1 MSEQTLASAVD
12 YSLDISHVTGGFL
25 HMSLSKAAD
34 NTVTL
39 IFSWSKGPEVDAPVD
54 QEITL
59 TAHETQLLRGLL
71 NSPIAQTLLES

>member
-25 HMSLSKAAD
+25 HMSLSKD
-34 NTVTL
+34 TGNTVTL
-39 IFSWSKGPEVDAPVD
+39 VFSWSEGPEVDAPVD

-59 TAHETQLLRGLL
+59 NATEARLLRDLL
-71 NSPIAQTLLES
+71 NGPVAQTLLES